1 MHLIDL
7 QTMQF
12 GRRHRFTFVTISIS
26 AIAEFTDRIIP
37 STLKAT
43 DTKKL
48 EVDNLH
54 FAVLPTL
61 PILLLKNKHWN
72 FGNVPFE
79 F

>member
-12 GRRHRFTFVTISIS
+12 GRRHRFSFVTISIS

-43 DTKKL
+43 DTKKIRSRQSTFFS
-48 EVDNLH
+48 V
-54 FAVLPTL
+54 T
-61 PILLLKNKHWN
+61 N
-72 FGNVPFE
+72 FSNFVTKE
-79 F
+79 